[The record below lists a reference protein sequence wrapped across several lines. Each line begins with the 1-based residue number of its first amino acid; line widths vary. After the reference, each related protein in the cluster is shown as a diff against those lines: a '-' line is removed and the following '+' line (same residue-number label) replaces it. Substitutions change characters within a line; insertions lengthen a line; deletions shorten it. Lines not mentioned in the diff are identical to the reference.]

1 MVLVLFGMVFYRMK
15 EIARLS
21 RDNFGY
27 LTAIGIICMLF
38 IQMFVN
44 IGMNMGVA
52 PVAGVPLP
60 FVSYGGSSLIAVL
73 ASIGVIQ
80 SIYVRRL
87 KTS

>member
-1 MVLVLFGMVFYRMK
+1 
-15 EIARLS
+15 
-21 RDNFGY
+21 
-27 LTAIGIICMLF
+27 MLF